1 MKTIE
6 ESVVIAMDGSDKE
19 LFPFL
24 PYILQDVWEIG
35 ADPDAII
42 KLIKK
47 QFNNVHELQSSYANL
62 NDFIRH
68 LKLPK
73 GLDFLRVNTDA
84 RIVCNKIIID

>member
-1 MKTIE
+1 MKSIE

-24 PYILQDVWEIG
+24 PYIFQDIWEIG

-47 QFNNVHELQSSYANL
+47 ILQQ
-62 NDFIRH
+62 
-68 LKLPK
+68 
-73 GLDFLRVNTDA
+73 
-84 RIVCNKIIID
+84 CN